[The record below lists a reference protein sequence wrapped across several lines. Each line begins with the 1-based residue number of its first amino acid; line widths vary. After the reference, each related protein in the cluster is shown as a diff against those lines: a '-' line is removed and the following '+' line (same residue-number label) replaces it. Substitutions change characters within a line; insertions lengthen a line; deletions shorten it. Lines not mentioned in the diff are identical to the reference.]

1 MQLMSYQRDGNIE
14 GITKE
19 LGLSYE
25 DSLIFLKEINEP
37 RWVALNSK
45 SAERDDLDAE
55 ELKKISEATKVFD
68 YLYDFDS
75 YYTDFIKTYNI
86 NLLKDDISFT
96 EFAWLLNALL
106 EDTKSNICQR
116 LQYRQYK
123 KSSGEDSDTS
133 KFHSYKKDLYSI
145 TNTVSIDKIWGNVK
159 KIGGN

>member
-37 RWVALNSK
+37 RWVALNSR

-75 YYTDFIKTYNI
+75 YYADFIKHYNI

-96 EFAWLLNALL
+96 EFTWLLNALF
-106 EDTKSNICQR
+106 ESDDSNILKRMQF
-116 LQYRQYK
+116 RQYQK
-123 KSSGEDSDTS
+123 TKGEDSGTS
-133 KFHSYKKDLYSI
+133 KYYSYKKDLYDI
-145 TNTVSIDKIWGNVK
+145 GKTVSIDKIWGNVK
-159 KIGGN
+159 KLGGN